1 MNVMSIKRRYSVRD
15 FLNEDAEQ
23 VDEFF
28 GRKKRKLKYSDDDDY
43 VETDDKEVDS
53 DDLISFDKNRIRK
66 IANTISAYVRRYT
79 TNSKDKEDT
88 VELLFKPTV
97 RSSIEDVKKQLSK
110 LKNVLKIKSI
120 QVIHSLIIITLKN
133 QHKYV

>member
-1 MNVMSIKRRYSVRD
+1 MSRRYKIKD
-15 FLNEDAEQ
+15 FLNEDVEQ

-28 GRKKRKLKYSDDDDY
+28 GRKKRKLKHHDDDDY
-43 VETDDKEVDS
+43 VETDDKEVDT
-53 DDLISFDKNRIRK
+53 DNLISFDKNRIKK
-66 IANTISAYVRRYT
+66 ITSAISAYVRKYT

-97 RSSIEDVKKQLSK
+97 RSSLEDVKKQLSK

-120 QVIHSLIIITLKN
+120 QVLHSLIIITLKN
-133 QHKYV
+133 QHKYS

>member
-1 MNVMSIKRRYSVRD
+1 MNRRYKIKN
-15 FLNEDAEQ
+15 FLNEDVEQ

-28 GRKKRKLKYSDDDDY
+28 GRKKRKSKYHDDDDY

-53 DDLISFDKNRIRK
+53 DELISFDKKRLKK
-66 IANTISAYVRRYT
+66 IENAISAWVRKYT

-97 RSSIEDVKKQLSK
+97 RSSLEDVKKQLSK

-120 QVIHSLIIITLKN
+120 QVLHSLVIITLKN
-133 QHKYV
+133 QHKYS

>member
-1 MNVMSIKRRYSVRD
+1 MNRRYKIKN
-15 FLNEDAEQ
+15 FLNEDVEQ

-28 GRKKRKLKYSDDDDY
+28 GRKKRKLKYHDDDDY
-43 VETDDKEVDS
+43 VETDNKEVDS
-53 DDLISFDKNRIRK
+53 DDLISFDKNRIKK
-66 IANTISAYVRRYT
+66 IANTISAYVRKYT

-88 VELLFKPTV
+88 VELLFIPTV
-97 RSSIEDVKKQLSK
+97 RSSLEDVKKQLSK

-120 QVIHSLIIITLKN
+120 QVLHSLIIITLKN